1 MKVYTVNTIG
11 GQITGNEAIEEE
23 VPAWLYNAI
32 NDTIKKNGFCYYS
45 DDNRE
50 CATWMHCQR
59 KKLLTGRIKCNKKAK
74 KLNFLLLTIKK

>member
-1 MKVYTVNTIG
+1 MTMKVYTINTIG

-45 DDNRE
+45 DENRE
-50 CATWMHCQR
+50 CVIYLDTVAAQKAIDWT
-59 KKLLTGRIKCNKKAK
+59 NKM
-74 KLNFLLLTIKK
+74 

>member
-1 MKVYTVNTIG
+1 MKVYTVDTIG

-45 DDNRE
+45 DEDRE
-50 CATWMHCQR
+50 CVIYLDALSAEKAIEWT
-59 KKLLTGRIKCNKKAK
+59 NKM
-74 KLNFLLLTIKK
+74 